1 MNRRTP
7 PITLVLASSGTV
19 VALMQTITVPMLPI
33 LPEIT
38 GSAPAD
44 VSWMVTATLLS
55 GSVATPLLGRAG
67 DMYGRRRVLL
77 WALAVVV
84 VGSLL
89 CALSSALPILV
100 LGRALQ
106 GVGLAAT
113 PLGISILRAELP
125 PERVAGAVAMMSAT
139 IGIGAAIGLPIAAF
153 VIEYVSWHAMFW
165 VCAVAALAVLLTVRW
180 AVPETEP
187 AEAQRFDYLGAAGLA
202 TVLVCLMLA
211 ITKGPDWG
219 FTAPPTLMLGGAAV
233 LIALGWGWYELR
245 RPEPLLDLRVA
256 ARPAVLLANLVA
268 LFVGF
273 AFYANSLST
282 AQLVQEPESTG
293 YGLGLSIV
301 ASGLCLLPG
310 GLAMAFLAPVSAR
323 LTNRRGAKTT
333 VALASIVIA
342 LGYVVRYLASHAL
355 WSIILGATVVAV
367 GTALAYSALPVL
379 IMGAIPVSETGEA
392 TGVNTLMRMVGQA
405 GSSAMSAAVLSH
417 LVIGGAPSLD
427 AYLLIFLVAGAAAV
441 CALVLALMVPRQPL
455 ALRVPGP
462 APAPEP
468 V

>member
-1 MNRRTP
+1 
-7 PITLVLASSGTV
+7 
-19 VALMQTITVPMLPI
+19 MQTITVPMLPI

-67 DMYGRRRVLL
+67 DMYGRRRILL
-77 WALAVVV
+77 WALGVVV

-89 CALSSALPILV
+89 CAVSSALPLLV

-113 PLGISILRAELP
+113 PLGISILRDELP
-125 PERVAGAVAMMSAT
+125 PERVAGGVAMMSAT
-139 IGIGAAIGLPIAAF
+139 IGIGAAIGLPIASV
-153 VIEYVSWHAMFW
+153 VIQYVSWHAMFW
-165 VCAVAALAVLLTVRW
+165 VCAVAALLVLLLVRW
-180 AVPETEP
+180 QVPES
-187 AEAQRFDYLGAAGLA
+187 ARAGAAQRFDYPGAVGLA
-202 TVLVCLMLA
+202 AVLVCLMLA
-211 ITKGPDWG
+211 VTKSPDWG
-219 FTAPPTLMLGGAAV
+219 YTAPATLGLGGTALV
-233 LIALGWGWYELR
+233 LALLWGRYELR
-245 RPEPLLDLRVA
+245 RPAPLLDLRVA
-256 ARPAVLLANLVA
+256 ARPAVLLANLAA

-282 AQLVQEPESTG
+282 AQLVQEPKSTG

-310 GLAMAFLAPVSAR
+310 GVAMAMLAPVSAR

-355 WSIILGATVVAV
+355 WSIILGATVVAI

-379 IMGAIPVSETGEA
+379 IMGAIPASETGEA

-405 GSSAMSAAVLSH
+405 VSSAMSAAVLSH
-417 LVIGGAPSLD
+417 LVIGGYPSLD
-427 AYLLIFLVAGAAAV
+427 AYLLIFLVAGAAAIG
-441 CALVLALMVPRQPL
+441 ALVFALLVPRRPL
-455 ALRVPGP
+455 ALPSTLA

-468 V
+468 A